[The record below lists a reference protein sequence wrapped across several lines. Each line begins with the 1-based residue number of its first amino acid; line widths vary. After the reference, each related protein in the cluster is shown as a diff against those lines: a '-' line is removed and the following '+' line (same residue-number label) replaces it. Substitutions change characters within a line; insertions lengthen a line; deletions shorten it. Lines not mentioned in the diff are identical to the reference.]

1 MANRSNISIP
11 NWVHRV
17 NQNRALMVPIGLVS
31 LLGVIIVPLPPIVI
45 DLLLTAN
52 LALAA
57 LILLTTIF
65 VESPLDFSVFPSLL
79 LFTTMFRLVLNIATT
94 RMILTADAA
103 TPGEATAVAGKLI
116 QSFAEFVAGSQPI
129 VGVILFVILIIIQFV
144 VITKGATRISEVA
157 ARFMLD
163 GMPGKQMAVDADLN
177 AGLINEQQARERRET
192 IQHEADFHGAMD
204 GASKFVRGDAVAGII
219 ITLVNIV
226 GGLAIG
232 MFMKNWSFGEAMMT
246 FTKLTIGDGL
256 VSQVP
261 AFLIA
266 MAAGLIVTRS
276 SSRSDLNTELTQ
288 QLTGKS
294 AAMGITASFL
304 AALAFT
310 PLPTV
315 PMFAMALVAA
325 GLAYNASRQKKQVA
339 QQVERKQ
346 KQAEQTQE
354 PEPIEQAMQVDALEL
369 EVGYGLVKLVDTTQG
384 GDLLEWITKTRRQL
398 AVELGV
404 VMPPV
409 RIHDNM
415 QLQPNDYYL
424 KIRGNTVAQGQ
435 VYPGQYLAMDGG
447 LASPGSADQLQGR
460 HTVEPAFGYKAVWID
475 PGQKQRAE
483 TLNYMVVA
491 PSLVLTTH
499 LSEVVKSHA
508 DEMLS
513 REETNNL
520 ITQMREKAPKLCDEV
535 LGKPAATDP
544 PLVRAGELQKVLQ
557 SLLRERVP
565 IRDMETV
572 VETLG
577 DWATR
582 TKDLDVLTE
591 YVRNAL
597 RRTIC
602 GQYVVEEPAD
612 PLAGSEGGAMT
623 SKLYCVSLD
632 PALEDQINGY
642 IERSAEGT
650 SMAMPPQVANKITS
664 GIIGEANRLIQNG
677 RHPVILA
684 SPQVRAQVRKLIEPH
699 LPSAAVLGYNE
710 ISKGVVVESLGMV
723 PLDPPAAAPQQ
734 MPAADNMPG
743 AAPAPATDS
752 TPSQPVGAI

>member
-1 MANRSNISIP
+1 MAKTPQNIAMP
-11 NWVHRV
+11 TWVQKV
-17 NQNRALMVPIGLVS
+17 NEHRALMVPIALVS
-31 LLGVIIVPLPPIVI
+31 LLAVIIVPLPPMVI
-45 DLLLTAN
+45 DLLLVAN

-65 VESPLDFSVFPSLL
+65 VDSPLDFSVFPSLL

-94 RMILTADAA
+94 RMILTADASS
-103 TPGEATAVAGKLI
+103 PSEAMSVAGKLI
-116 QSFAEFVAGSQPI
+116 ESFAEFVAGAEPV

-232 MFMKNWSFGEAMMT
+232 MALKGWTFGESVEV

-266 MAAGLIVTRS
+266 LAAGLIVTRS
-276 SSRSDLNTELTQ
+276 SSRANLNTELTD
-288 QLTGKS
+288 QLTGK
-294 AAMGITASFL
+294 APALGITSGFL
-304 AALAFT
+304 ALLALT

-315 PMFAMALVAA
+315 PLFVLSAVVGGMAWRSAKV
-325 GLAYNASRQKKQVA
+325 GKQEIEQQRQ
-339 QQVERKQ
+339 
-346 KQAEQTQE
+346 QAEKADAPKP
-354 PEPIEQAMQVDALEL
+354 PEPIEQAMTVDALEL
-369 EVGYGLVKLVDTTQG
+369 EVGYALVKLVDTTQG
-384 GDLLEWITKTRRQL
+384 GDLLERVSNGRRQL
-398 AVELGV
+398 ATELGL

-409 RIHDNM
+409 SIRDNV
-415 QLQPNDYYL
+415 QLPPNEYRL
-424 KIRGNTVAQGQ
+424 KIRGNTVAVGKA
-435 VYPGQYLAMDGG
+435 YPGQYFAVDNG
-447 LASPGSADQLQGR
+447 LASPEEDGQLNGIAS
-460 HTVEPAFGYKAVWID
+460 VDPAFGLPAWWID
-475 PGQKQRAE
+475 TGQRQRAE
-483 TLNYMVVA
+483 SLNYIVVEPSMVV
-491 PSLVLTTH
+491 TTH
-499 LSEVVKSHA
+499 LMEVVKDYA

-520 ITQMREKAPKLCDEV
+520 ITQLREKAPKLCDEV
-535 LGKPAATDP
+535 LGKVGATDP
-544 PLVRAGELQKVLQ
+544 PLLRPGELQKVLQ
-557 SLLRERVP
+557 NLLRERVP
-565 IRDMETV
+565 ARDLETI

-602 GQYVVEEPAD
+602 ALYTVQEQQD
-612 PLAGSEGGAMT
+612 PLAAPETAKMVD
-623 SKLYCVSLD
+623 KLYCVSLD
-632 PALEDQINGY
+632 PAIEDQINGFVQ
-642 IERSAEGT
+642 RSTEGT
-650 SMAMPPQVANKITS
+650 SMTIPPAVANKITS
-664 GIIGEANRLIQNG
+664 AILAEVDRLVRSG
-677 RHPVILA
+677 KHPVILA
-684 SPQVRAQVRKLIEPH
+684 SPQVRAQVRKLVEPH
-699 LPSAAVLGYNE
+699 LPGAAVLGYNE
-710 ISKGVVVESLGMV
+710 VCKGVEVESVGLAQV
-723 PLDPPAAAPQQ
+723 DNAAPS
-734 MPAADNMPG
+734 PG
-743 AAPAPATDS
+743 AAR
-752 TPSQPVGAI
+752 TPEGVTV

>member
-1 MANRSNISIP
+1 MANSPANSMP
-11 NWVHRV
+11 PWVLKV
-17 NQNRALMVPIGLVS
+17 MENRALLVPVGLVA
-31 LLGVIIVPLPPIVI
+31 LLAVIIVPLPPIVV
-45 DLLLTAN
+45 DMLLTAN

-65 VESPLDFSVFPSLL
+65 VASPLDFSVFPSLL

-157 ARFMLD
+157 ARFVLD
-163 GMPGKQMAVDADLN
+163 AMPGKQMAVDADLN
-177 AGLINEQQARERRET
+177 AGLINEQQARDRRET

-232 MFMKNWSFGEAMMT
+232 MVMKGWSFGDAMMT

-276 SSRSDLNTELTQ
+276 SSRSDLNTELTH
-288 QLTGKS
+288 QLTNR
-294 AAMGITASFL
+294 AAALGITSAFL

-310 PLPTV
+310 PLPTF
-315 PMFAMALVAA
+315 PMLALSLFS
-325 GLAYNASRQKKQVA
+325 GGMAYNVVRK
-339 QQVERKQ
+339 RKQ
-346 KQAEQTQE
+346 KVEQVEQQAKTAEHTKE
-354 PEPIEQAMQVDALEL
+354 PEPIEQAMQVDSLEL
-369 EVGYGLVKLVDTTQG
+369 EVGYGLVKLIDTAQG
-384 GDLLEWITKTRRQL
+384 GDLLDWITKTRRQL
-398 AVELGV
+398 ALELGM

-415 QLQPNDYYL
+415 QLHPNDYYL

-435 VYPGQYLAMDGG
+435 VFPGQFLAMDGG
-447 LASPGSADQLQGR
+447 LASPGSADQLQGM

-520 ITQMREKAPKLCDEV
+520 VTQLREKAPKLCDEV
-535 LGKPAATDP
+535 LGKPGGTET
-544 PLVRAGELQKVLQ
+544 PLVRSGELQKVLQ
-557 SLLRERVP
+557 NLLRERVP
-565 IRDMETV
+565 VRDMEVV

-602 GQYVVEEPAD
+602 GQYVVQEPAD
-612 PLAGSEGGAMT
+612 PLATGEGGAMK
-623 SKLYCVSLD
+623 SRLYCVSLD

-642 IERSAEGT
+642 INRSAEGT
-650 SMAMPPQVANKITS
+650 SMTMPPQVANRITTA
-664 GIIGEANRLIQNG
+664 ILGEANRLIQNG
-677 RHPVILA
+677 RHPVVLA
-684 SPQVRAQVRKLIEPH
+684 SPQVRAQVRRLIEPH

-710 ISKGVVVESLGMV
+710 ISKGVEVESLGLAQLEPV
-723 PLDPPAAAPQQ
+723 KPSAP
-734 MPAADNMPG
+734 NPG
-743 AAPAPATDS
+743 AASASLQPA
-752 TPSQPVGAI
+752 GAF

>member
-1 MANRSNISIP
+1 MANSSNITIP
-11 NWVHRV
+11 AWVHKV
-17 NQNRALMVPIGLVS
+17 NENRALMVPVALVS
-31 LLGVIIVPLPPIVI
+31 LLGVIIVPLPPMVI

-94 RMILTADAA
+94 RMILSADAA
-103 TPGEATAVAGKLI
+103 SPDEATAVAGNLI
-116 QSFAEFVAGSQPI
+116 QAFAEFVAGSQPI

-177 AGLINEQQARERRET
+177 AGLINEAQARERRET

-232 MFMKNWSFGEAMMT
+232 MFMKGWSFGDATMT

-266 MAAGLIVTRS
+266 LAAGLIVTRS

-288 QLTGKS
+288 QLTGK
-294 AAMGITASFL
+294 AAALGITGAFL
-304 AALAFT
+304 AALALT

-315 PMFAMALVAA
+315 PMLVMAMVAA
-325 GLAYNASRQKKQVA
+325 GLAYSSSRKKKQKVA
-339 QQVERKQ
+339 QAQRQVQ
-346 KQAEQTQE
+346 QTAQAKE

-369 EVGYGLVKLVDTTQG
+369 EVGYGLVKLVDTAQG
-384 GDLLEWITKTRRQL
+384 GELLDWITKTRRQL

-415 QLQPNDYYL
+415 QLQPNDYYI
-424 KIRGNTVAQGQ
+424 KIRGNTVATGQ
-435 VYPGQYLAMDGG
+435 VYPGQFLAMDGG

-520 ITQMREKAPKLCDEV
+520 ITQLREKAPKLCDEV
-535 LGKPAATDP
+535 LGKPAATEA
-544 PLVRAGELQKVLQ
+544 PLLLPGEMQKVLQ
-557 SLLRERVP
+557 NLLRERVP
-565 IRDMETV
+565 IRDMEAV

-602 GQYVVEEPAD
+602 GQYVVEEPSD
-612 PLAGSEGGAMT
+612 PLATSEGGPMT

-650 SMAMPPQVANKITS
+650 SMTMPPQVANRITA
-664 GIIGEANRLIQNG
+664 GIMAEADRLVQSG

-710 ISKGVVVESLGMV
+710 ISKGVEVEAIGLV
-723 PLDPPAAAPQQ
+723 QF
-734 MPAADNMPG
+734 DN
-743 AAPAPATDS
+743 PATP
-752 TPSQPVGAI
+752 TPQPGEPAPSQPIGAV

>member
-1 MANRSNISIP
+1 MADVLKNNSIP
-11 NWVHRV
+11 AWVHKV
-17 NQNRALMVPIGLVS
+17 NQNRALMVPIGLIS
-31 LLGVIIVPLPPIVI
+31 LLAVIIVPLPPMVI
-45 DLLLTAN
+45 DLLLVAN

-65 VESPLDFSVFPSLL
+65 VDSPLDFSVFPSLL

-103 TPGEATAVAGKLI
+103 NPAEAMSVAGKLI
-116 QSFAEFVAGSQPI
+116 ESFAEFVAGAEPV

-219 ITLVNIV
+219 ITVVNIV

-232 MFMKNWSFGEAMMT
+232 MALKGWTFGESVEV

-266 MAAGLIVTRS
+266 LAAGLIVTRS
-276 SSRSDLNTELTQ
+276 SSRANLNTELTA
-288 QLTGKS
+288 QLTGK
-294 AAMGITASFL
+294 APALGITSGFL
-304 AALAFT
+304 AMLALT
-310 PLPTV
+310 PLPTLPLIV
-315 PMFAMALVAA
+315 LSAA
-325 GLAYNASRQKKQVA
+325 VGGIAWRSAKAGKQAVEK
-339 QQVERKQ
+339 ERKE
-346 KQAEQTQE
+346 AEKADAPKP
-354 PEPIEQAMQVDALEL
+354 PEPIEQAMTVDALEL
-369 EVGYGLVKLVDTTQG
+369 EVGYALVKLVDTTQG
-384 GDLLEWITKTRRQL
+384 GDLLERVSNGRRQL
-398 AVELGV
+398 ATEFGL

-409 RIHDNM
+409 SIRDNV
-415 QLQPNDYYL
+415 QLPPNEYRL
-424 KIRGNTVAQGQ
+424 KIRGNTVAVGKA
-435 VYPGQYLAMDGG
+435 YPGQFFAVDNG
-447 LASPGSADQLQGR
+447 LASPGEDGELNGIASKD
-460 HTVEPAFGYKAVWID
+460 PAFGLPAWWIEA
-475 PGQKQRAE
+475 GQRQRAE
-483 TLNYMVVA
+483 SLNYIVVEPSMVV
-491 PSLVLTTH
+491 TTH
-499 LSEVVKSHA
+499 LMEVVKDHA

-520 ITQMREKAPKLCDEV
+520 ITQLREKAPKLCDEV
-535 LGKPAATDP
+535 LGKVGATEA
-544 PLVRAGELQKVLQ
+544 PLIRPGEMQKVLQ

-565 IRDMETV
+565 ARDLETI

-577 DWATR
+577 DWGNR

-602 GQYVVEEPAD
+602 AQYTVQEQED
-612 PLAGSEGGAMT
+612 PLAAPETAKMVD
-623 SKLYCVSLD
+623 KLYCISLD
-632 PALEDQINGY
+632 PAIEDQINSF
-642 IERSAEGT
+642 IQRSTEGT
-650 SMAMPPQVANKITS
+650 SMTMPPIVANKITAAILS
-664 GIIGEANRLIQNG
+664 EVDGLIRSG

-699 LPSAAVLGYNE
+699 LPNAAVLGYNE
-710 ISKGVVVESLGMV
+710 VCKGVEVESMGLAQ
-723 PLDPPAAAPQQ
+723 LDSSAQSPAGTRTPE
-734 MPAADNMPG
+734 G
-743 AAPAPATDS
+743 AA
-752 TPSQPVGAI
+752 V